1 MSTMKDVADRAGV
14 TVTTVS
20 RIINDR
26 GYISDATRSKVY
38 RVMKE
43 LDYQPNELARS
54 LSKSR
59 TNIIGIIVPSL
70 MDPYFCE
77 VVNYLEFYA
86 SGAGYKVMICNS
98 NNQKDKELE
107 YISMLK
113 SNKVSGIVLSSW
125 TKNLENILPVDLPV
139 ITFERV
145 ISNMI
150 SSITCDNYSGGEIA
164 TRYLLETGCKNLL
177 HISGT
182 NNIKMPADS
191 RRDAFM
197 HICEESHIP
206 FRVFN
211 MEDSKYLSHDYYADL
226 EQLILSNPEV
236 DGIFTSSDVIA
247 ANIISLCS
255 KNNIRIPSDI
265 KLVGFD
271 DIRLTSLITPRI
283 TTIHQPIEQ
292 MCSCAINTLIHQIED
307 GFMPS
312 QTILPV
318 TFVKR
323 ESA

>member
-1 MSTMKDVADRAGV
+1 MSTMKDVANRAGV

-26 GYISDATRSKVY
+26 GYISDSTRTKVH

-59 TNIIGIIVPSL
+59 TNIIGVIVPSL

-86 SGAGYKVMICNS
+86 SRAGYKVMICNS
-98 NNQKDKELE
+98 NHQRDKEQE

-125 TKNLENILPVDLPV
+125 TKNLESILPSNLPV

-145 ISNMI
+145 ISNLI

-164 TRYLLETGCKNLL
+164 TRYLLEIGCKNLL

-191 RRDAFM
+191 RRDAFVRV
-197 HICEESHIP
+197 CEGNQIP
-206 FRVFN
+206 FKVFYVEN
-211 MEDSKYLSHDYYADL
+211 TKFQSQDYYVDL
-226 EQLILSNPEV
+226 EQIIVSNPEI

-247 ANIISLCS
+247 ADIISLCS
-255 KNNIRIPSDI
+255 KNNIRIPSDV

-271 DIRLTSLITPRI
+271 DIRLTSLMTPKI

-292 MCSCAINTLIHQIED
+292 MCSCAIKTLIHQIEE
-307 GFMPS
+307 GFLPS
-312 QTILPV
+312 KTILPV

>member
-1 MSTMKDVADRAGV
+1 MSTMKDVANRAGV

-26 GYISDATRSKVY
+26 GYISDATRTKVH

-54 LSKSR
+54 LSMRR

-77 VVNYLEFYA
+77 VVNYLEYYA

-98 NNQKDKELE
+98 NNQKDKEQE

-125 TKNLENILPVDLPV
+125 TKNLENILLATLPV

-145 ISNMI
+145 ISNQI

-164 TRYLLETGCKNLL
+164 TQYLLEIGCKNLL

-182 NNIKMPADS
+182 NNIKMPADA
-191 RRDAFM
+191 RRDAFVRV
-197 HICEESHIP
+197 CEGNQIA
-206 FRVFN
+206 FKVFYV
-211 MEDSKYLSHDYYADL
+211 EDTKFQSQDYYMDL
-226 EQLILSNPEV
+226 EQIIISNPEI

-247 ANIISLCS
+247 ADIISLCS
-255 KNNIRIPSDI
+255 KNEIQIPSDI
-265 KLVGFD
+265 KLIGFD
-271 DIRLTSLITPRI
+271 DTRLMSLITPKI

-292 MCSCAINTLIHQIED
+292 MCSCAINTLIHQIEE
-307 GFMPS
+307 GYLP
-312 QTILPV
+312 TRTVLPV
-318 TFVKR
+318 TFIKR

>member
-1 MSTMKDVADRAGV
+1 MSTMKDVANRAGV

-26 GYISDATRSKVY
+26 GYISDATRTKVH

-43 LDYQPNELARS
+43 LDYQPNELARA
-54 LSKSR
+54 LSMRR

-77 VVNYLEFYA
+77 VVNYLEYYA

-98 NNQKDKELE
+98 NNQKDKEQE

-125 TKNLENILPVDLPV
+125 TKNLENILPANLPV

-145 ISNMI
+145 ISNQI

-164 TRYLLETGCKNLL
+164 TRYLLDIGCKNLL

-191 RRDAFM
+191 RRDAFVRV
-197 HICEESHIP
+197 CEGNQIP
-206 FRVFN
+206 YKVFYV
-211 MEDSKYLSHDYYADL
+211 EDTKFQSQDYYADL
-226 EQLILSNPEV
+226 EQIIVSNPEI

-247 ANIISLCS
+247 ADIISLCS
-255 KNNIRIPSDI
+255 KNNIQIPSDI
-265 KLVGFD
+265 KLIGFD
-271 DIRLTSLITPRI
+271 DTRLMSLITPKI

-292 MCSCAINTLIHQIED
+292 MCSCAINTLIHQIEE
-307 GFMPS
+307 GYLP
-312 QTILPV
+312 TRTVLPV
-318 TFVKR
+318 TFIKR

>member
-1 MSTMKDVADRAGV
+1 MSTMKDVAEQAGV

-26 GYISDATRSKVY
+26 GYISAATRNKVY

-59 TNIIGIIVPSL
+59 TNIIGVIVPSL
-70 MDPYFCE
+70 MDPYFSE

-86 SGAGYKVMICNS
+86 SNEGYKVMICNS
-98 NNQKDKELE
+98 NNKKNKEQE

-125 TKNLENILPVDLPV
+125 TENLENILPNNLPV
-139 ITFERV
+139 ITFERI
-145 ISNMI
+145 ISNHI

-164 TRYLLETGCKNLL
+164 TRYLLEIGCKNLL

-182 NNIKMPADS
+182 NNIAMPADS
-191 RRDAFM
+191 RRDAFVNV
-197 HICEESHIP
+197 CQGNHIP
-206 FRVFN
+206 FKVFYV
-211 MEDSKYLSHDYYADL
+211 EEAKYQSIDYYLEL
-226 EQLILSNPEV
+226 EQIILSNPEI
-236 DGIFTSSDVIA
+236 DGIFTSNDVIA
-247 ANIISLCS
+247 ADIICLCN

-271 DIRLTSLITPRI
+271 DTRLTSLITPKI

-292 MCSCAINTLIHQIED
+292 MCSCAINTLIHQIEE
-307 GFMPS
+307 GFLPS
-312 QTILPV
+312 KTVLPV
-318 TFVKR
+318 SIIRR